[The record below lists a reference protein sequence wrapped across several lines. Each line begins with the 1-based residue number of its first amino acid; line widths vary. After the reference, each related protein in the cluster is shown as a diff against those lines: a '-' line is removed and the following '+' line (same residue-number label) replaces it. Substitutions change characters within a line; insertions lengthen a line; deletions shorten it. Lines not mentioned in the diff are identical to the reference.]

1 MFKMETVNKIIQE
14 LSLWKPQKL
23 ALTKLNSILSTLD
36 LSQDRDMIK
45 ASIPGTIDFDTKF
58 PSFSFDM
65 ATGTGKTKLMG
76 ACIAY
81 LFQKGISKNF
91 FILTPGETI
100 YKKTIFDFTKGHK
113 RFELKGWSDIPEFD
127 VITGEN
133 YEKYNPTQTKLT
145 KNKFTIFIFNIDK
158 FRRKDKETLK
168 FHRFREVLGA
178 SFGELLAEIP
188 DLVLLMDESHHYRAD
203 ITKVAIEGLEPIL
216 GLEFTATPI
225 YKKNIIYSYSLGD
238 AVKDGLIKRLE
249 AVIRKNDRSY
259 EDELEELKLLDGLE
273 IHNRKKAY
281 LEEYYKNNKKP
292 PIKPI
297 CFISTKNIKHGEE
310 IQKKL
315 ESNNFMNGEFKGK
328 TLFVHSGS
336 EDEQIQELLRLEEA
350 NKKEIVIHVNKL
362 KEGWDVKTIYTIIP
376 LRASISEILVEQTIG
391 RGVRLPFYDVEKE
404 EIENNEK
411 AFTLSVIT
419 YKLKGDNYKDV
430 INAANKG
437 NIVIKDYDEDED
449 KDRTLILYGVKPI
462 NTKYKIDIPKLKGS
476 IKVTGSLKFFN
487 IEPKYQDTKKIK
499 SELEGIDLT
508 KEKSETIGEA
518 TQTTIKNQYS
528 YLLSRLID
536 KIDEVDY
543 KDKNVIEKIINTYL
557 KKATKSDNKNKW
569 EALLK
574 MHRSLIFEDIKNQIQ
589 EKINEMIKVKHD
601 LELEHFEFTSYS
613 TLIDKDTGV
622 KNKDSILD
630 EEVKHTVVAGYKN
643 SLYIENKFDSRQEK
657 WFADIIDKDK
667 EVKKWLKNPRN
678 QIAIRY
684 KFGNYYPDFM
694 VELDKEI
701 LLVEVKSSAE
711 LKKEEVLEKAR
722 EANNWCK
729 EVTKITGKNWSYKLL
744 PHDKINRQDSFKAT
758 ISNVIK
764 YD

>member
-1 MFKMETVNKIIQE
+1 MEIVNKLVQE

-36 LSQDRDMIK
+36 LSQDKDTIK

-76 ACIAY
+76 ACMAY
-81 LFQKGISKNF
+81 LYQKGVSKTF

-100 YKKTIFDFTKGHK
+100 YNKTISDFTKGHK
-113 RFELKGWSDIPEFD
+113 RFELKGWSEIPDFE

-133 YEKYNPTQTKLT
+133 YEQYNPTQKKRV

-158 FRRKDKETLK
+158 FRRKDKKTLK

-178 SFGELLAEIP
+178 SFGELLAELP
-188 DLVLLMDESHHYRAD
+188 DLVLLMDESHHYRAE
-203 ITKVAIEGLEPIL
+203 ITKEAVEGLKPIL

-238 AVKDGLIKRLE
+238 AVQDGLIKRLE

-273 IHNRKKAY
+273 IHKRKKAY
-281 LEEYYKNNKKP
+281 LEEYCKNNKKP
-292 PIKPI
+292 MIKPI
-297 CFISTKNIKHGEE
+297 CFISTKNIQHGEE
-310 IQKKL
+310 VQKKL
-315 ESNNFMNGEFKGK
+315 ESDSFLNGEFKGK

-336 EDEQIQELLRLEEA
+336 EDEQIQELLNLEEA

-437 NIVIKDYDEDED
+437 NIIVKDYDEDED
-449 KDRTLILYGVKPI
+449 KGRNLISYEVKPT
-462 NTKYKIDIPKLKGS
+462 NTKYKIDIPRLKGS
-476 IKVTGSLKFFN
+476 IKVIGSLKFFD
-487 IEPKYQDTKKIK
+487 IGPRYQDTKKIK

-518 TQTTIKNQYS
+518 TQTIIKDQYS
-528 YLLSRLID
+528 FLLSKLISE
-536 KIDEVDY
+536 IDEIDY
-543 KDKNVIEKIINTYL
+543 KDRETVEKIINAYL
-557 KKATKSDNKNKW
+557 KKATKREDKAKW
-569 EALLK
+569 EELLK

-589 EKINEMIKVKHD
+589 ERINQMIKVKHD
-601 LELEHFEFTSYS
+601 LELENFEFTSFS

-622 KNKDSILD
+622 KDKDSILD
-630 EEVKHTVVAGYKN
+630 EEVKHTVVTGYKK
-643 SLYIENKFDSRQEK
+643 SLYTENKFDSKQEK
-657 WFADIIDKDK
+657 WFADILDRDK
-667 EVKKWLKNPRN
+667 EIKKWLKNPRN
-678 QIAIRY
+678 QMAIRY
-684 KFGNYYPDFM
+684 KFGNYYPDFV
-694 VELDKEI
+694 VETDGEV

-711 LKKEEVLEKAR
+711 LKKEGVLEKAR
-722 EANNWCK
+722 EADNWCK
-729 EVTKITGKNWSYKLL
+729 EVSKITGKKWSYKLL

-764 YD
+764 YN

>member
-1 MFKMETVNKIIQE
+1 MEIVNKIIQE

-23 ALTKLNSILSTLD
+23 ALTKLNSILSSLD
-36 LSQDRDMIK
+36 LSQDKDTIR

-58 PSFSFDM
+58 PSFTFDM

-76 ACIAY
+76 ACMAY

-100 YKKTIFDFTKGHK
+100 YNKTISDFTKGHK
-113 RFELKGWSDIPEFD
+113 RFELKGWSDIPEFE

-133 YEKYNPTQTKLT
+133 YEKYNPQQKKLV

-178 SFGELLAEIP
+178 SFGELLAELP

-203 ITKVAIEGLEPIL
+203 ITREAVEGLQPIL

-225 YKKNIIYSYSLGD
+225 YRRNIIYFYSLGD

-259 EDELEELKLLDGLE
+259 EDELEELKLMDGLE
-273 IHNRKKAY
+273 IHKRKKAY
-281 LEEYYKNNKKP
+281 LDEYCKNNNKT

-315 ESNNFMNGEFKGK
+315 ESDSFMDGEFKGK

-336 EDEQIQELLRLEEA
+336 EDEQIQELLKLEEA
-350 NKKEIVIHVNKL
+350 NKKEVVIHVNKL

-391 RGVRLPFYDVEKE
+391 RGVRLPFYDIQKE
-404 EIENNEK
+404 EIEKNEK

-430 INAANKG
+430 ISAANKG
-437 NIVIKDYDEDED
+437 NIILKDYDEDED
-449 KDRTLILYGVKPI
+449 KGKNLILYEVNPT
-462 NTKYKIDIPKLKGS
+462 NTKFKITIPKLKGS
-476 IKVTGSLKFFN
+476 IKVTGSLKFFD
-487 IEPKYQDTKKIK
+487 IEPRYQDTKKIK

-508 KEKSETIGEA
+508 KEKSETIGDA
-518 TQTTIKNQYS
+518 TQTIIENQHS
-528 YLLSRLID
+528 HLLGKLVD
-536 KIDEVDY
+536 EIDEVDY
-543 KDKNVIEKIINTYL
+543 RDSEVIEKIVNVYL
-557 KKATKSDNKNKW
+557 KKATKSDNKEKW
-569 EALLK
+569 EELLK

-601 LELEHFEFTSYS
+601 LELENFEFTPYS

-622 KNKDSILD
+622 KDKDSILD
-630 EEVKHTVVAGYKN
+630 EEVKHTVVTGYKN
-643 SLYIENKFDSRQEK
+643 SLYTENKFDSKQEK
-657 WFADIIDKDK
+657 WFADILDRDK

-684 KFGNYYPDFM
+684 KFGNYFPDFF
-694 VELDKEI
+694 VETENEI

-722 EANNWCK
+722 EADNWCK
-729 EVTKITGKNWSYKLL
+729 EVSKITGKKWSYKLL
-744 PHDKINRQDSFKAT
+744 PHDKISRQDSFKAT

-764 YD
+764 YN